1 MNETRNET
9 GRGQPGEV
17 GRQRWQ
23 VVDRCV
29 GPRASMRAR
38 SYQASPGPA
47 KASALCISLWM
58 VQVNL
63 LVNQGV
69 AVEKRGCGKVDNR
82 WDADLMQ
89 VVGRSRC
96 PQAA

>member
-1 MNETRNET
+1 
-9 GRGQPGEV
+9 
-17 GRQRWQ
+17 
-23 VVDRCV
+23 
-29 GPRASMRAR
+29 MRAR

-69 AVEKRGCGKVDNR
+69 AVEKRGCGKVDNPYG
-82 WDADLMQ
+82 AHLMQ
-89 VVGRSRC
+89 VAGPFPLSTGGVRY
-96 PQAA
+96 PQPVCGAC

>member
-1 MNETRNET
+1 
-9 GRGQPGEV
+9 
-17 GRQRWQ
+17 
-23 VVDRCV
+23 
-29 GPRASMRAR
+29 MRAR

-69 AVEKRGCGKVDNR
+69 AVEKRDCGKVDNR
-82 WDADLMQ
+82 
-89 VVGRSRC
+89 
-96 PQAA
+96 